1 MLERIASPDAPPLD
15 LSQIM
20 TKRDE
25 VEYAGSDEREGI
37 LSSLD
42 KMERVFMR
50 GRGNL
55 EQWTPEVLDAI
66 DKCFKT
72 TFMSGD
78 EPIAELFFLYDN
90 KGIALF
96 NEYCEAVDGVL
107 QAHEGKIPPHAWA
120 YFTYFTIWEKRDY
133 TFPIP
138 LGTASVIDCLHK
150 MASRV
155 RKGMIEVSHTVHC
168 VFLALSAH
176 MDSPV
181 HGTPPSRAHGFC
193 CAQDSSILRTWILLC
208 AGLLHPVHMDSLVC
222 GTSPSRAQK
231 NLCARGI
238 LLCAGLLHPAHRRIY
253 VRRNP
258 THLDSSVHGHCSL
271 AFLLM
276 SILFRGTRVLSMS
289 FSLQII
295 GWIGTLV
302 SWAPKI
308 TARSFVAC
316 DQYDNMLLAVTLD
329 PLIKPTRFG
338 IGKEVRS
345 RISHMSFHVLADPLT
360 LLPTGFSHFL

>member
-15 LSQIM
+15 LSEIM

-42 KMERVFMR
+42 EMERVFMR

-78 EPIAELFFLYDN
+78 EPIAELFFPYDN

-133 TFPIP
+133 TFPVP

-181 HGTPPSRAHGFC
+181 RGTPPSRAHGFS
-193 CAQDSSILRTWILLC
+193 CARDSSILRTWILLC
-208 AGLLHPVHMDSLVC
+208 AGLLHPAHVDSPVR
-222 GTSPSRAQK
+222 GTPPSRAHRFS
-231 NLCARGI
+231 CARG
-238 LLCAGLLHPAHRRIY
+238 
-253 VRRNP
+253 
-258 THLDSSVHGHCSL
+258 DSSVRGNPRALGFFCARPSL
-271 AFLLM
+271 AHFPFNEHSLSWYTCTKYVVSSSDYRLDWNARLLGPKGHR
-276 SILFRGTRVLSMS
+276 SLFR
-289 FSLQII
+289 
-295 GWIGTLV
+295 
-302 SWAPKI
+302 
-308 TARSFVAC
+308 
-316 DQYDNMLLAVTLD
+316 
-329 PLIKPTRFG
+329 
-338 IGKEVRS
+338 RS
-345 RISHMSFHVLADPLT
+345 RSV
-360 LLPTGFSHFL
+360 